1 MPTRDIHEHEGDAAA
16 LVCER
21 LAPEL
26 AGVTARRITVGPPGP
41 GELLV
46 AVRAA
51 ALNFPD
57 LLMCEGR
64 YQFKP
69 PLPFVPGM
77 EGSGVV
83 LAVGEGVDPARVG
96 QSVRFS
102 NKGGALAERI
112 RVPASQAWPTLA
124 RHDFAQSASWHV
136 GAITAYVGLVR
147 AGSIRAGQSVL
158 VHGGTGGMG
167 YAAIQLARHLGAT
180 VYGTA
185 RDPSDRERTAPLLAA
200 GARAI
205 WPSAGFREP
214 ALEATGGRG
223 VDLVFDPVGGDVF
236 DESLRVVAF
245 GGRLLVIGFAS
256 GRIPVVPANIP
267 LIKGFAVVGV
277 RAGEFGRRFPELGAE
292 NLREVAR
299 LGETGVFDPLIGARY
314 PLARALD
321 AMRALAARRVVGK
334 IVVEMGG

>member
-1 MPTRDIHEHEGDAAA
+1 MPSKESSRADAAA

-21 LAPEL
+21 LAPDL
-26 AGVTARRITVGPPGP
+26 AGVHARRVHIGPPDP
-41 GELLV
+41 GQLLI

-69 PLPFVPGM
+69 PVPFVLGM
-77 EGSGVV
+77 EGAGVV
-83 LAVGEGVDPARVG
+83 LAVGEGVDARRIG

-112 RVPASQAWPTLA
+112 RVPAERAWPTLA

-136 GAITAYVGLVR
+136 GAITAYVSLVR
-147 AGSIRAGQSVL
+147 LGALAPGQVVL

-167 YAAIQLARHLGAT
+167 YAAIQLAQHLGAT
-180 VYGTA
+180 VYATA
-185 RDPSDRERTAPLLAA
+185 REPADRERAAPLLAA

-205 WPSAGFREP
+205 WPAAGFREA

-245 GGRLLVIGFAS
+245 GGKLLVVGFAS
-256 GRIPVVPANIP
+256 GRIPTVAANIP
-267 LIKGFAVVGV
+267 LIKGFSVVGV
-277 RAGEFGRRFPELGAE
+277 RAGEFGRRNPELGAE
-292 NLREVAR
+292 NLREIAR
-299 LGETGVFDPLIGARY
+299 LGQAGVFDPLIGARF
-314 PLARALD
+314 PFEQALE

-334 IVVEMGG
+334 IVVDIGA

>member
-1 MPTRDIHEHEGDAAA
+1 MHSNDSSSLDAQA

-21 LAPEL
+21 LAPDL
-26 AGVTARRITVGPPGP
+26 AGLVARRVAIGSPGP
-41 GELLV
+41 GQLLI

-77 EGSGVV
+77 EGSGIV
-83 LAVGEGVDPARVG
+83 LAVGEGVDAARIG
-96 QSVRFS
+96 QAVRFS

-112 RVPASQAWPTLA
+112 RVPATQAWPTLA

-136 GAITAYVGLVR
+136 GAITSYVGLVR
-147 AGSIRAGQSVL
+147 LGMLSPGQVVL
-158 VHGGTGGMG
+158 VHGATGGMG

-180 VYGTA
+180 VYATA
-185 RDPSDRERTAPLLAA
+185 RDPSDRERTAPLRAA

-205 WPSAGFREP
+205 WPAAGFRET

-245 GGRLLVIGFAS
+245 GGKLLVIGFAS
-256 GRIPVVPANIP
+256 GRIPTVAANIP
-267 LIKGFAVVGV
+267 LIKGFSVVGV
-277 RAGEFGRRFPELGAE
+277 RAGEFGRRNPMLGAE

-299 LGETGVFDPLIGARY
+299 LGEAGVFDPLIGARF
-314 PLARALD
+314 PLSQALE
-321 AMRALAARRVVGK
+321 AMRAMAERRVVGK

>member
-1 MPTRDIHEHEGDAAA
+1 MPSNDPNPLDAAA

-21 LAPEL
+21 LAPDL
-26 AGVTARRITVGPPGP
+26 AGLVSRRVSIGPPGP
-41 GELLV
+41 GQLLV

-83 LAVGEGVDPARVG
+83 LAVGADVDPDRVG
-96 QSVRFS
+96 QAVRFS

-112 RVPASQAWPTLA
+112 RVPAEKAWPALA

-136 GAITAYVGLVR
+136 GAVTAYVSLVR
-147 AGSIRAGQSVL
+147 FGALEAGQTVL
-158 VHGGTGGMG
+158 VHGATGGMG
-167 YAAIQLARHLGAT
+167 HAAIQLARHLGAT
-180 VYGTA
+180 VYATA

-200 GARAI
+200 GASAV
-205 WPSAGFREP
+205 WPAAGFREA

-236 DESLRVVAF
+236 DESLRVIAF
-245 GGRLLVIGFAS
+245 GGKLLVVGFAS
-256 GRIPVVPANIP
+256 GRIPTVAANIP
-267 LIKGFAVVGV
+267 LIKGIAVVGV
-277 RAGEFGRRFPELGAE
+277 RAGEFGRRNPALGAE

-299 LGETGVFDPLIGARY
+299 LAEAGVFDPLIGARF
-314 PLARALD
+314 PFSQALD
-321 AMRALAARRVVGK
+321 AMRALAERRVVGK